1 MEEVLVCEGI
11 SMTYTSGGTA
21 QPVLNGVSVRLNR
34 GEACL
39 LLGPSGSGKTTLLSI
54 LGCLLTPSAGSM
66 RIENEPV
73 DFTSR
78 QRLIKTRRRLIGF
91 VFQQAQLLPF
101 LSAEENVHIVLANGK
116 ADGRSDLATTRAIM
130 DRLGIRH
137 LARKKPGQL
146 SVGERQRVSIAR
158 ALAKK
163 PAILLADEPTAS
175 LDWKNGQA
183 AVQLLLEQA
192 RATNALLVAV
202 SHDVRLVQMFDR
214 VFELDNGELIET

>member
-1 MEEVLVCEGI
+1 
-11 SMTYTSGGTA
+11 MTYTSGGTA